1 MEGLTLEEEE
11 MQCNSYQRMPITLH
25 QHIES
30 VSLAVYQ
37 ARG

>member
-11 MQCNSYQRMPITLH
+11 MQCNSYQRMPSTLH
-25 QHIES
+25 QDIES